1 MENCHRLF
9 SEHCD
14 PYRHFIS
21 PLSYYHSLPLPEP
34 EIHTL
39 TDNTHFHCL
48 LLLDT
53 SGIREKDIEK
63 RGVDSRSHH
72 TFCGGLVYRKYILT
86 PLISPRTDL
95 FAYMSPL
102 PDFKT
107 IADFRKD
114 NIALV
119 KSLLKRVQ
127 HLPEGGGSFQVSQH
141 RHRWHED
148 KSTQFRGPL
157 LLKGEAEENDGRY

>member
-21 PLSYYHSLPLPEP
+21 PLSNHHPLPLPEP

-53 SGIREKDIEK
+53 PGIREKDIEK
-63 RGVDSRSHH
+63 RGVDSRSRH
-72 TFCGGLVYRKYILT
+72 TFCCGLVYCKYILT
-86 PLISPRTDL
+86 PLISPGDGHIYL
-95 FAYMSPL
+95 YIPPL
-102 PDFKT
+102 RFQCPK
-107 IADFRKD
+107 RKSFLD
-114 NIALV
+114 RGELYQVDINCYILQMIGA
-119 KSLLKRVQ
+119 S
-127 HLPEGGGSFQVSQH
+127 GGIV
-141 RHRWHED
+141 W
-148 KSTQFRGPL
+148 
-157 LLKGEAEENDGRY
+157 